1 MSYRQT
7 ATLTT
12 ATVSEAQAYTA
23 AIQHGFALLP
33 SAIDDTRL
41 KTALRH
47 AACGALVTFEGWVR
61 NHNNTRPV
69 KALHYHAY
77 EQLALNQGAQL
88 AAAAKQQFA
97 IMDAVAVHRVGE
109 LAIGDMAIWIG
120 ITAAHRQP
128 AFAAC
133 EWLLNAIKA
142 DVAIWK
148 QEFYHD
154 SDTALWLSN
163 NG

>member
-1 MSYRQT
+1 MSYRPT

-12 ATVSEAQAYTA
+12 ATLSEAQAYDTA
-23 AIQHGFALLP
+23 IKQGFALLASP
-33 SAIDDTRL
+33 IDDHRL
-41 KTALRH
+41 KTALH
-47 AACGALVTFEGWVR
+47 HDTCGALVTLEGWVR

-77 EQLALNQGAQL
+77 EQLALAQGAQL

-97 IMDAVAVHRVGE
+97 IVHALAVHRVGE

-154 SDTALWLSN
+154 SDAALWLSN